1 MCDTLFTSLAI
12 KKANR
17 MGIISK
23 MLKRIGRIYSSRS
36 LKKKMCLC
44 VTVLFFSFL
53 ICFFFEFSV
62 RFVCSLSFIS
72 FHEMPSYLLPRVSGH
87 QSINGNFCFH
97 LYERQLSL
105 EQIEL
110 NLNISDIV
118 LKTFTNSS
126 KNIIAGA
133 SKPVDC
139 LSKYRVNIVVPY
151 RRRPEQ
157 LRVFLHYLHRY
168 LQLQEIDYRI
178 IVIEQSPEMQ
188 FNRGK
193 LFNVGFAESQKR
205 FPSDCYIFHDVIYFV
220 YKYCN
225 HQVVYWFVGSL

>member
-1 MCDTLFTSLAI
+1 MSVA
-12 KKANR
+12 
-17 MGIISK
+17 SK

-44 VTVLFFSFL
+44 VTVLFFFFL
-53 ICFFFEFSV
+53 ICFFFEFNI
-62 RFVCSLSFIS
+62 RFLCSLSFIS
-72 FHEMPSYLLPRVSGH
+72 FHDIPNHLLLRESGSQPS
-87 QSINGNFCFH
+87 NGNFCFH
-97 LYERQLSL
+97 RYERQLSL
-105 EQIEL
+105 EGIEL

-126 KNIIAGA
+126 KNITIGGA

-139 LSKYRVNIVVPY
+139 FSKYRVNIVVPY

-178 IVIEQSPEMQ
+178 IVVEQSPEMQ

-193 LFNVGFAESQKR
+193 LFNVGFVESQKR
-205 FPSDCYIFHDVIYFV
+205 FPSDCYIFHDVICF
-220 YKYCN
+220 
-225 HQVVYWFVGSL
+225 S